1 MDAETK
7 RYIDQKIA
15 QLKKELL
22 FEIKK
27 NNNINGKK
35 SQNNRV

>member
-7 RYIDQKIA
+7 RYIDQQIA

-22 FEIKK
+22 AAIKK
-27 NNNINGKK
+27 AKING
-35 SQNNRV
+35 